1 MQLQTTIRL
10 GAVPAVSGARVVR
23 AHEERETRP
32 VEAGSDAGDARARTS
47 GEQAA
52 VLHLGAQA
60 VDRAQQREQADAA
73 SASEP
78 TTRAAEADEPL
89 SDQEQRSVDDLRR
102 RDLEVRSHE
111 QTHRSVGAQYA
122 GSIHLDYQV
131 GPDGKRYAVSGST
144 PIDVATVPNDPA
156 ATLHKME
163 VVQRAATAPAN
174 PSGADRQVAAA
185 AAQQAQQ
192 ARAEMAAERY
202 AQARDLAPA
211 QERAPQGPAAQ
222 TAAAQAGSAQGQPG
236 APAAAGDIEASP
248 GRALQIRV

>member
-10 GAVPAVSGARVVR
+10 GAIPAVSGPRVVR
-23 AHEERETRP
+23 PHEERETRP
-32 VEAGSDAGDARARTS
+32 VEAGSDAGNARARTS

-60 VDRAQQREQADAA
+60 VDRAQQGERAEAA
-73 SASEP
+73 S
-78 TTRAAEADEPL
+78 TRAAPAAEGESAESL
-89 SDQEQRSVDDLRR
+89 SDQEQRSLDDLRR

-122 GSIHLDYQV
+122 GSIHLDYQL
-131 GPDGKRYAVSGST
+131 GADGKRYAVSGST
-144 PIDVATVPNDPA
+144 SIDVAAVPNDPA

-185 AAQQAQQ
+185 ASQQGQQ

-202 AQARDLAPA
+202 AQARDLAPEKRSA
-211 QERAPQGPAAQ
+211 RDEVSSERSAVSQ
-222 TAAAQAGSAQGQPG
+222 TRPSQPPSAAAADASAGPLLATH
-236 APAAAGDIEASP
+236 A
-248 GRALQIRV
+248 

>member
-10 GAVPAVSGARVVR
+10 GAIPAVSGPRVVR

-32 VEAGSDAGDARARTS
+32 VQAGHDAGTARARTS

-52 VLHLGAQA
+52 VLHLGGQA

-73 SASEP
+73 STDEP
-78 TTRAAEADEPL
+78 RERDRGGDEPL
-89 SDQEQRSVDDLRR
+89 SDEEQRSVADLRR

-144 PIDVATVPNDPA
+144 PIDVAAVPNDPA

-163 VVQRAATAPAN
+163 IVQRAATAPAN
-174 PSGADRQVAAA
+174 PSGADRQVASA

-202 AQARDLAPA
+202 SRARDLA
-211 QERAPQGPAAQ
+211 ETGGPRTQ
-222 TAAAQAGSAQGQPG
+222 
-236 APAAAGDIEASP
+236 AAGKEGDARP
-248 GRALQIRV
+248 ARRLQFRG